1 MPGDLI
7 KEKTH
12 HQPDVNMSADI
23 AELNV
28 ANRGIN
34 PLQDPYSNTITSCV
48 THPLAIHANV
58 MHTKAIFDESVLEHP
73 ISEKNNQDKNK
84 KNVFSLSYLKRK
96 ISNLFTS
103 SSIDKADMP
112 KKTSIQKTV
121 APVKS
126 SEADP
131 IQVITQN
138 KNDTQLLKKVE
149 DAYIEYVKEA
159 SKEHANPNALMEFI
173 RKLSIYLRS
182 LSRRYSNEEIESL
195 TKQIKTNVQKRVKAH
210 TDYDKTSTWFTV
222 GFHIVSAAFSLA
234 SVGGSIL
241 NDTSKVGAVL
251 KGLGS
256 AAPFAN
262 SGATVAEKFDQVQ
275 SEKRRGLDI
284 EQESIDTLT
293 KQRRE
298 EQSRNE
304 QDDKQKV
311 QAENQAAAEN
321 ERSRTQA
328 VQAVTR

>member
-48 THPLAIHANV
+48 THPLSIHANV

-73 ISEKNNQDKNK
+73 ISEKNSQDKNK
-84 KNVFSLSYLKRK
+84 KNIFSLSYLKRK

-103 SSIDKADMP
+103 SSIDKADIP
-112 KKTSIQKTV
+112 KKASIQKTV

-195 TKQIKTNVQKRVKAH
+195 TKLIKTNVQKRVKAH

-241 NDTSKVGAVL
+241 NDASKVGAVL

-256 AAPFAN
+256 AALLQIL
-262 SGATVAEKFDQVQ
+262 E
-275 SEKRRGLDI
+275 L
-284 EQESIDTLT
+284 L
-293 KQRRE
+293 
-298 EQSRNE
+298 
-304 QDDKQKV
+304 
-311 QAENQAAAEN
+311 
-321 ERSRTQA
+321 
-328 VQAVTR
+328 